1 MANEGLKHEL
11 RGEVAKLL
19 LNDFAVDSKNRYFVF
34 IGRNTAWSNETSP
47 PIESDTDSSMFE
59 AHRQMLAMK
68 MVQPND
74 VYLLLPRID
83 WESGVKYDQY
93 TASTDMFTVRKDF
106 YVLTDENNL
115 YKCVSNNGGV
125 ASVTKPTGTSQS
137 IFTTNIDRYQW
148 KFMCKLTEDSI
159 RFLTEEYIPVA
170 VAKIPDI
177 NETFPQ
183 FQTQE
188 YALNGAIE
196 SYSITGTNTA
206 TFPRC
211 IGTFSITPVD
221 AAKQIDGTPIE
232 NANVNKKGSEYIQLN
247 RSMVNTTREV
257 LSNGFFNGYSI
268 YINAG
273 RGREIGQICRVI
285 NYHGESQTA
294 QVYPPLEYDLYSLE
308 FSGGE
313 VFPASQY
320 TILPSLIV
328 NGDGTG
334 AVARCV
340 MSGGKSIS
348 EIRPVKRGQNYTVCD
363 VTVATNP
370 STGTKPTISGKI
382 QPKGGHGSDV
392 TKELGAFDM
401 FVVVDMFGNENSDIT
416 LLNDYRQ
423 FGLIKNPL
431 LNDGTNRIAGT
442 EVDAVQ
448 YLRVRKPYFVTDSF
462 RFVSSP
468 TFVDGNFIVGSD
480 SKAVA
485 KVVSWKPIPGESYG
499 ELLINPLSG
508 RFIEQ
513 SFDGEY
519 LRLVFKDQT
528 GGQFTVGGTVYQY
541 SDAGFENAASGEI
554 ISWSPDA
561 EPLPEL
567 IVRVDSG
574 TFSKDR
580 ILYHDYSPASITT
593 YPPSKIQ
600 AVEPKGGELIR
611 QFSSAGDYAFLTYN
625 VLDGASEQEIGR
637 VLNTSDIPVNEV
649 QSITYRQTNKLI
661 ISSPDN
667 TNLSQ
672 NLFDVDK
679 YFYQY
684 DPVSGV
690 TNSGIIVSWTA
701 LGGTTGEMHLN
712 DIRGTINVRS
722 NGIGGLFSYE
732 DGIDPSLEGIYV
744 ASHEKPETIIGSGD
758 MLYIQ
763 NVRPIERNREQLE
776 EFKIRIGF

>member
-11 RGEVAKLL
+11 RGEVVKLL

-34 IGRNTAWSNETSP
+34 IGRNTAWTNETSP
-47 PIESDTDSSMFE
+47 PVEADTDASMFE

-74 VYLLLPRID
+74 VYLLLPRIN
-83 WESGVKYDQY
+83 WETGTVYDQY

-115 YKCVSNNGGV
+115 YKCISNNGGV

-137 IFTTNIDRYQW
+137 IFTTNTDRYEW
-148 KFMCKLTEDSI
+148 KFICKLTEDSI

-196 SYSITGTNTA
+196 GYSLGGTNTA
-206 TFPRC
+206 TFSRC
-211 IGTFSITPVD
+211 IGEYAITPINLP
-221 AAKQIDGTPIE
+221 KQIDGTEIPVSQ
-232 NANVNKKGSEYIQLN
+232 VNKKGSEYIQLN
-247 RSMVNTTREV
+247 RDMVNTTREV

-268 YINAG
+268 YISAG
-273 RGREIGQICRVI
+273 RGREIGQVARVI

-294 QVYPPLEYDLYSLE
+294 QIYPPLEYDLYTLE
-308 FSGGE
+308 FSGNNIG
-313 VFPASQY
+313 PASKY
-320 TILPSLIV
+320 TILPTLLV
-328 NGDGTG
+328 NGDGSG

-340 MSGGKSIS
+340 MSGGKTIR
-348 EIRPVKRGQNYTVCD
+348 EVRPVKRGQNYTVCD
-363 VTVATNP
+363 VTVATTP
-370 STGTKPTISGKI
+370 STGTKPTITGKI

-423 FGLIKNPL
+423 FGLVKNPL
-431 LNDGTNRIAGT
+431 LNDGTRRVAGT
-442 EVDAVQ
+442 EVDSVQ
-448 YLRVRKPYFVTDSF
+448 YLRVRKPYFVTDSY
-462 RFVSSP
+462 RFISSP
-468 TFVDGNFIVGSD
+468 TFIDGNYIVGSE

-485 KVVSWKPIPGESYG
+485 KIVSWKPIPGESYG

-508 RFIEQ
+508 KFVEQ

-519 LRLVFKDQT
+519 LRIALKDQS
-528 GGQFTVGGTVYQY
+528 GGQFTVGGSVYQY
-541 SDAGFENAASGEI
+541 SDAGFENAAYGEI
-554 ISWSPDA
+554 ISWTPDA

-567 IVRVDSG
+567 VVRVDSG
-574 TFSKDR
+574 TFSQSR

-593 YPPSKIQ
+593 YVPSKIQ
-600 AVEPKGGELIR
+600 AVEPKGGELLR
-611 QFSSAGDYAFLTYN
+611 QFSDTGDYSFLTFN
-625 VLDGASEQEIGR
+625 TISGASDQEIGR
-637 VLNTSDIPVNEV
+637 VLNTVDIPVNEV
-649 QSITYRQTNKLI
+649 QSVTYRQTSKLI
-661 ISSPDN
+661 INSPDS

-684 DPVSGV
+684 NE
-690 TNSGIIVSWTA
+690 TTGITTSALIVSWTA
-701 LGGTTGEMHLN
+701 PGGTTGEMHLN
-712 DIRGTINVRS
+712 DVRGPLDVRS
-722 NGIGGLFSYE
+722 NGVGGIFSYE
-732 DGIDPSLEGIYV
+732 DGIDPTLEGIYV
-744 ASHEKPETIIGSGD
+744 ASHEKPETIVGSGD